1 MATDATGTALFEDL
15 LPPLHEVSPQDH
27 GAYIL
32 IAAVIFMILSG
43 LTTVVKI
50 YATAHTFRRLR
61 FDDAALVAALVFA
74 LLYTVVT
81 CESVNHGLGRSAESL
96 TVAQTRSASQY
107 FLAANVL
114 SYPSMASSKC
124 SVAFLIIS
132 IQPRRWIIASLY
144 GLCAVV
150 VVWSIVAICVT
161 ALQCGPDRWVLGP
174 DSDNTCIDQYAA
186 QLALSLVD
194 IFTDVGLVILPVVMV
209 ASVQFSVW
217 KRFIVSFMFGLR
229 ILVPVFIAINLA
241 YQARFYE
248 KPTRDRTFAA
258 VMPSVWTS
266 IALHLSLI
274 TACLPALK
282 RFLLDF
288 GAGVA
293 NGMMGEAFELQQGHG
308 GMTKRSQEHSSRRD
322 SRPPP
327 AEARPHLFSRSS
339 RSKVESTCN
348 TGRSDGRS
356 GGTADRTSG
365 ELRASAEGSTDGIL
379 QTRDYQVRYEAE
391 DRIGTAQ

>member
-1 MATDATGTALFEDL
+1 
-15 LPPLHEVSPQDH
+15 
-27 GAYIL
+27 
-32 IAAVIFMILSG
+32 MISG
-43 LTTVVKI
+43 K
-50 YATAHTFRRLR
+50 
-61 FDDAALVAALVFA
+61 VFA
-74 LLYTVVT
+74 LLYTVVI
-81 CESVNHGLGRSAESL
+81 CESVKHGLGRSAENL
-96 TVAQTRSASQY
+96 TVAQTRSTGQVRMMYTIRSRSSFRSLTGMFQY

-114 SYPSMASSKC
+114 LYPSLASSKC
-124 SVAFLIIS
+124 SVAFLVIS
-132 IQPRRWIIASLY
+132 IQPRRWIVASLY

-150 VVWSIVAICVT
+150 VVWAIVAICVT

-209 ASVQFSVW
+209 ASVQFSIW

-229 ILVPVFIAINLA
+229 ILSVRFGFCDGTCMLEERSADMMSRVPIFIAINLA

-248 KPTRDRTFAA
+248 KPTPDRTFAA

-293 NGMMGEAFELQQGHG
+293 NGLMGEAFELQQGH
-308 GMTKRSQEHSSRRD
+308 MTKQSQGHSFMRD
-322 SRPPP
+322 SRPPHG
-327 AEARPHLFSRSS
+327 ARPHLFSRSS
-339 RSKVESTCN
+339 RSRVESN
-348 TGRSDGRS
+348 TRRSDGKS

-391 DRIGTAQ
+391 DLIGTAQ

>member
-1 MATDATGTALFEDL
+1 MATDATGTGLFEDL
-15 LPPLHEVSPQDH
+15 LPPLHEVSPRDH

-43 LTTVVKI
+43 LTTVVKL

-61 FDDAALVAALVFA
+61 VDDVALVAALVFA

-81 CESVNHGLGRSAESL
+81 CESVKHGLGRSAENL
-96 TVAQTRSASQY
+96 TVAQTRSAGQY

-114 SYPSMASSKC
+114 SYPSLASSKC
-124 SVAFLIIS
+124 SVAFLVIS
-132 IQPRRWIIASLY
+132 IQPRRWIVTSLY

-150 VVWSIVAICVT
+150 VVWAIVAICVT

-209 ASVQFSVW
+209 ASVQFSIW

-241 YQARFYE
+241 YQARFYD
-248 KPTRDRTFAA
+248 KPTPDRTFAA

-266 IALHLSLI
+266 IALHVSLI

-293 NGMMGEAFELQQGHG
+293 NGLMGEAFELQQGH
-308 GMTKRSQEHSSRRD
+308 MTKQSQGQSSMRD
-322 SRPPP
+322 SRPPHG
-327 AEARPHLFSRSS
+327 ARPHLFSRSS
-339 RSKVESTCN
+339 RSRVESN
-348 TGRSDGRS
+348 TRRSDGKS

-391 DRIGTAQ
+391 DLIGTAQ